1 MFRWKWWRRESRF
14 VVMATSRGLEGGVI
28 MELLVL
34 SVFVACVAATWG
46 LLWGIERLREDRR

>member
-1 MFRWKWWRRESRF
+1 
-14 VVMATSRGLEGGVI
+14 